1 MLPFSLFYMKLH
13 RREEILGK
21 FVLIFK
27 CKKMDEV
34 LRIDTVSEHDA
45 FYHKENLHPLVSIV
59 DFDGRVPE
67 IYASKMNFGF
77 YAVYLKEVVCGDIKY
92 GKNTYDYQDKTLV
105 FVAPGQII
113 NVDINKDY
121 KPQGYALLFHPD
133 LIRGTSLG
141 RHIDIY
147 TFFTYQSNEA
157 LHLSERER
165 KIVLDCFDKISYELE
180 RGVDKHSKMLIVD
193 NIELFLNY
201 CIRFFDRQ
209 FISRNEVNT
218 DLLAQFEKLLYDY
231 YQSDKPQTI
240 GLPSV
245 TWCADQLNLS
255 TNYFGD
261 LIKKETGKTALEYIQ
276 SKITDLAKQKIL
288 DNTKNINE
296 IAYELGFKYP
306 AHFTRAFKKNTG
318 YTPNEYR
325 MLN

>member
-1 MLPFSLFYMKLH
+1 MEK
-13 RREEILGK
+13 I
-21 FVLIFK
+21 
-27 CKKMDEV
+27 

-45 FYHKENLHPLVSIV
+45 FYHKENLHPLVSIL

-77 YAVYLKEVVCGDIKY
+77 YAVYLKEVRCGDMKY
-92 GKNTYDYQDKTLV
+92 GKHTYDYQDKTLV

-133 LIRGTSLG
+133 LIRGTALG
-141 RHIDIY
+141 KHIEDY
-147 TFFTYQSNEA
+147 TFFTYESKEA

-165 KIVLDCFDKISYELE
+165 KIVLDCFDKIKYELE
-180 RGVDKHSKMLIVD
+180 RGTDRHSRMLIAS

-201 CIRFFDRQ
+201 CIRFYDRQ
-209 FISRNEVNT
+209 FISRSDANK
-218 DLLAQFEKLLYDY
+218 DLLEGFEKLLNDY
-231 YQSDKPQTI
+231 YQSDKPPTI

-245 TWCADQLNLS
+245 TYCAEQLNLS

-261 LIKKETGKTALEYIQ
+261 LIKKETGKTALEYI
-276 SKITDLAKQKIL
+276 KLKVTDLAKQKIL
-288 DNTKNINE
+288 ENKKTFSE

-306 AHFTRAFKKNTG
+306 QHFTRLFKQRVG
-318 YTPNEYR
+318 ATPNEYKSQH
-325 MLN
+325 LN